1 MIALT
6 FIGGIILA
14 LFLWGGF
21 KVNKDVEDAQ
31 VTPAAVNAIIL
42 ILALSGFLIAAG
54 LFSII

>member
-14 LFLWGGF
+14 FFLWVGS
-21 KVNKDVEDAQ
+21 KVNKGVEDAQ
-31 VTPAAVNAIIL
+31 VTPSIANGFVM

-54 LFSII
+54 LFH